1 MQLDDARK
9 QLEARQKLRTREEA
23 RLRAALA
30 SLASQAA
37 GDAQQVV
44 SAQKAHQELL
54 SGLPDYMTPPLPQPA
69 RLAAPPKGTLPVGKA
84 PTSVVQP
91 LKAAVGRLPVQQ
103 QPVPKGVLGRGSVQ
117 KGPTGNLPGFTGPL
131 GKAAAAAAP
140 RASVGHLSGQQPS
153 VHQTLRHPAGIR
165 SSPTVIPKPTC
176 LMRHV
181 PLTHPASLSS
191 PPHAAGKYGSQAA
204 QGEQADQ
211 HFIASRAPIG
221 AVTYASLL
229 GNAPPQASHLPA
241 NRPAAAS
248 AHCTF
253 PPSHARQQSQFGIP
267 STAADRGGFHQLAPP
282 HAQQKVEPPVH
293 VTPQMT
299 SLGPAQSLALTQRLL
314 QSSGVNAPH
323 RHQLSAQAAQ
333 LQAMTGHM
341 ACSQSPSYQ
350 SASWGTAGV
359 QMTPRA
365 KMYPQAPMH
374 TSPSPQVAHPSAMT
388 HQPISSKHPF
398 ASPNPVPQLPAGPK
412 LSHETHLWATQS
424 QHPPSTQACT
434 SQAGTELSPSRRP
447 PHTQTAHVLAAA
459 QQQPLPS
466 RVPTQTYAASHCTG
480 STKHVTSGAASQ
492 QPVSYEHACARGFA
506 VSSSVG
512 LAAGQAATAAQAV
525 QQPDPNDTAQ
535 VCKATSELLVE
546 VSSSAVMQARQNL
559 LAPSSPY
566 ACAQASTE
574 DQCLVIDGACGLREA
589 ARQPAV
595 HRLPQHRAAQVLA
608 PCTAQ
613 VVSKSTAEDVPKPVA
628 AQSLSRELL
637 AVFTKHSEPHTSP
650 ASGSIACSDQ
660 VLTEAP
666 NPTVAVSASHLLSQ
680 GLSVQILPLVSQ
692 ASLSHASMRPKQSV
706 LKLTDAEE
714 LQRYCARQSRASSAG
729 KLSMY

>member
-1 MQLDDARK
+1 
-9 QLEARQKLRTREEA
+9 
-23 RLRAALA
+23 
-30 SLASQAA
+30 
-37 GDAQQVV
+37 
-44 SAQKAHQELL
+44 
-54 SGLPDYMTPPLPQPA
+54 MTPPLPQPA

-84 PTSVVQP
+84 PTSAVQP

-103 QPVPKGVLGRGSVQ
+103 QPVVKGPVGRGSVQ

-131 GKAAAAAAP
+131 GTAAAAAAP
-140 RASVGHLSGQQPS
+140 RASVGHLSCQQPS

-165 SSPTVIPKPTC
+165 SSPTVMTKPTC

-181 PLTHPASLSS
+181 PWTHPTSLSS
-191 PPHAAGKYGSQAA
+191 PHLAAGKCDSQAA
-204 QGEQADQ
+204 QGHQTDQ
-211 HFIASRAPIG
+211 HFIASRAPTG
-221 AVTYASLL
+221 AVSYASML
-229 GNAPPQASHLPA
+229 GNAPPQASHFPA

-374 TSPSPQVAHPSAMT
+374 TSPSPQVAHPGAMT

-434 SQAGTELSPSRRP
+434 SQAGTELSPSHLP
-447 PHTQTAHVLAAA
+447 PHTQAAHVLAAA
-459 QQQPLPS
+459 QPQPLS
-466 RVPTQTYAASHCTG
+466 LCRPTQTYAASHCIG

-492 QPVSYEHACARGFA
+492 QPVSYERACPRAFA
-506 VSSSVG
+506 LSSSVG
-512 LAAGQAATAAQAV
+512 LAAGQAATAAPTV

-535 VCKATSELLVE
+535 VCKATSELLAE
-546 VSSSAVMQARQNL
+546 VSGSAVMQARQNL
-559 LAPSSPY
+559 LAPSSPH
-566 ACAQASTE
+566 ACAGVSPADQ
-574 DQCLVIDGACGLREA
+574 DQCHVTGGECGLKEA

-595 HRLPQHRAAQVLA
+595 HHLPQHRAAQVLA

-613 VVSKSTAEDVPKPVA
+613 IVSKSTAEDVPKPMA

-650 ASGSIACSDQ
+650 TSGSITCSDQ

-666 NPTVAVSASHLLSQ
+666 NPTVAVSACHLLSQ